1 MSDLEFALAIT
12 LYLLII
18 PYVIDPPTP
27 YEKMKEYILKRIQP
41 SDI

>member
-1 MSDLEFALAIT
+1 MSDLEFAVAIT